1 MRKGRL
7 VVTDRLVGVVLGTT
21 LFVLLPAFI
30 IAGAIDCASTKPG
43 LHCALVQL
51 AFEDGPAGRILPV
64 RQAKSQ

>member
-1 MRKGRL
+1 MRKGRS
-7 VVTDRLVGVVLGTT
+7 VVTDRLVGIALGAT

-51 AFEDGPAGRILPV
+51 VFEDGPAGRILPAH
-64 RQAKSQ
+64 QAKSP